1 MKNLRKIL
9 LLICFL
15 GISNYNY
22 GQSIVGQKKQYT
34 GDPISVDEKDDKYYF
49 SMNGKLAGYYTKTP
63 HNSGERDKPAKNYAT
78 KNSEFGTGKYKKAR
92 AVERT
97 DFGFNGSLYS
107 TDGTYL
113 ADIDYINLG
122 FNFKFKEP
130 YEIVF
135 IKGIKIQPMLEE
147 LIDKGKLDR

>member
-1 MKNLRKIL
+1 MTNFRNTL
-9 LLICFL
+9 LLIIFL
-15 GISNYNY
+15 GISNYTFA
-22 GQSIVGQKKQYT
+22 QAIVGQKKQYT
-34 GDPISVDEKDDKYYF
+34 GDPISVDKKEDKYYF

-63 HNSGERDKPAKNYAT
+63 HNTGEGDKPAKINAA
-78 KNSEFGTGKYKKAR
+78 KNSEFGTGKYKKTR

-97 DFGFNGSLYS
+97 DIGFNGSLYS

-147 LIDKGKLDR
+147 LIDKGKLN